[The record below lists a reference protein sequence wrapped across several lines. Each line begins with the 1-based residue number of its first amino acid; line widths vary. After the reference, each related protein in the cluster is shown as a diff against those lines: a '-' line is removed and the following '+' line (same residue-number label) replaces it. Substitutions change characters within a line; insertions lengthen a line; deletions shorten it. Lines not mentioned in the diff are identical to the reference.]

1 MPHVLGQFF
10 DTPSNKQRVNVFFA
24 FTHLQNLKCVRPLG
38 LVTLNLLDESM
49 HSCSG
54 STDGVTVGTDLGL
67 GLIVTDG
74 IGDGMSLCV
83 TLGST
88 LGIGVEGALL
98 GLMLGRSVALGA
110 DESTSLGELLVAIL
124 GRVETVTLGADD
136 STLLGELLVAI
147 LGRVDGV
154 NDGKLDGC
162 PLEFTVGV
170 LLGAGL
176 GGSSTNISSTSIR

>member
-24 FTHLQNLKCVRPLG
+24 FTHLQNLKCVLPLG

-98 GLMLGRSVALGA
+98 GLMLGRSV
-110 DESTSLGELLVAIL
+110 
-124 GRVETVTLGADD
+124 TLGADD

-147 LGRVDGV
+147 LGRVDE
-154 NDGKLDGC
+154 LDGC
-162 PLEFTVGV
+162 PLESTVGV

>member
-24 FTHLQNLKCVRPLG
+24 FTHLQNLKCVLPLG

-98 GLMLGRSVALGA
+98 GLMLGRSV
-110 DESTSLGELLVAIL
+110 
-124 GRVETVTLGADD
+124 TLGADD

-147 LGRVDGV
+147 LGHVDGV